1 MSCLQR
7 NKILMLIITNE
18 CNLNCSYCYQEHRE
32 KIEGVGV
39 EVTEYVEN
47 IDDYKNLDDIIDM
60 ITLFNDKEH
69 TE

>member
-32 KIEGVGV
+32 KNEKEPKKVSRKEATARELGGRPR
-39 EVTEYVEN
+39 
-47 IDDYKNLDDIIDM
+47 DCFKKNGSGQLC
-60 ITLFNDKEH
+60 
-69 TE
+69 